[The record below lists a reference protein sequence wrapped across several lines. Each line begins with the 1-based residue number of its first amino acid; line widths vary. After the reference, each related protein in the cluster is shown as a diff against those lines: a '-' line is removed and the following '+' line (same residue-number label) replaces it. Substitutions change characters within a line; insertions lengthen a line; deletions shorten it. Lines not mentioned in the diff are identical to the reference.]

1 MLRRAVSMV
10 KVPGLVTHRGARS
23 FFLALVG
30 RAIVTRGALLLPAGA
45 ALAGGAAA
53 AGNGAPPER
62 QGHAL
67 LVFAAASLTNAV
79 GDIGEAFTARTGVA
93 LKCSFASSSVLARQ
107 IEAGAP
113 ADLFLSADTGW
124 MDYLERRGLLRPGT
138 RRDLLG
144 NELVLIAP
152 VGSSVHLTLAPGVNL
167 AAALSSGRLAT
178 GDPDS
183 VPAGRYAKA
192 ALTSLGLWGE
202 LSSRLAR
209 AENVRAALEYV
220 ARGEAPLGI
229 VYRTDAL
236 AEKRVRVVAVFPAA
250 SHPPIVYPV
259 ALTARAGAEAAAFE
273 DFLLGDEA
281 RRIFSRYGFEQRVD
295 LVALPR

>member
-1 MLRRAVSMV
+1 MTRWRARRLRAALAVRAI
-10 KVPGLVTHRGARS
+10 
-23 FFLALVG
+23 LAL
-30 RAIVTRGALLLPAGA
+30 GAALLPAGTA
-45 ALAGGAAA
+45 MAGMTAD
-53 AGNGAPPER
+53 GNGAPPGQHR
-62 QGHAL
+62 PTL

-79 GDIGEAFTARTGVA
+79 GDIGEAYTARTGVRIV
-93 LKCSFASSSVLARQ
+93 CSFASSSVLARQ
-107 IEAGAP
+107 IEAGAR
-113 ADLFLSADTGW
+113 ADVFLSADAGW
-124 MDYLERRGLLRPGT
+124 MDYLGRRGLLRPGT

-152 VGSSVHLTLAPGVNL
+152 VGSSVRLALAPGADL
-167 AAALSSGRLAT
+167 RAALGPGRLAT

-183 VPAGRYAKA
+183 VPVGRYAQA

-202 LSSRLAR
+202 LSSRLVR

-236 AEKRVRVVAVFPAA
+236 SEKRVRVVAVFPAR

-259 ALTARAGAEAAAFE
+259 ALTVRAAAEAPAFE
-273 DFLLGDEA
+273 EFLLGDEA
-281 RRIFSRYGFEQRVD
+281 RRIFSRYGFKPPPVRSVG
-295 LVALPR
+295 AGRR